1 MLKALDSHVL
11 YTFVILRGFFF
22 NVKTIYSLCS
32 ISHGIKCFR
41 IDIFSYEVYK
51 LTAIKR
57 GFVC

>member
-1 MLKALDSHVL
+1 MSYILL